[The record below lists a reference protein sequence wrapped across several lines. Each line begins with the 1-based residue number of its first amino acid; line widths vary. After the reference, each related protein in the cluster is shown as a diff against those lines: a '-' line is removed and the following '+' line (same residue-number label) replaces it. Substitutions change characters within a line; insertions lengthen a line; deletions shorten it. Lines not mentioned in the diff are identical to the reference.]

1 MFPENGQFPQSSL
14 AARLRVTVSALPVPL
29 PALWSCSAPD
39 RTRPFVSRYL
49 LAGRFRWWFREM
61 ALILVGLFPFIPLLA
76 TPNWSNCSEVL
87 LVLL

>member
-49 LAGRFRWWFREM
+49 PLSW
-61 ALILVGLFPFIPLLA
+61 ALSLVVPGDGFDTCWAFSVYSFVGHPQ
-76 TPNWSNCSEVL
+76 
-87 LVLL
+87 LV